1 LQKPPFWAV
10 FDLLNFFI
18 FFLFFD
24 NICSMIY
31 RKPKFCFC
39 LGIIFFILIIGFN
52 ASQEVFAQD
61 IYLGQERSFNVQFD
75 YDLFGRTKT
84 ETDLIKITNKLYFY
98 ADKEWL
104 KELSSGNRQEID
116 NKLYNLANEFEYKIY
131 PNLTKTFGDE
141 DNPGVDNN
149 SRIIVV
155 LHKMKS
161 TIGGYI
167 QTEDHYSIQTYPH
180 SNVGQIIYLNADN
193 VLSLSLD
200 NLSYHL
206 AHEFL
211 HLITLNQ
218 NPKEEV
224 WLNEARAE
232 YAETLLGYGEK
243 WDQSSLQN
251 RLQQFLRG
259 TEISLLSW
267 NNSRYDYAK
276 VNLFAHYLVDFYGV
290 DILVDS
296 LKSSLSGVDAL
307 NYALKQKGFS
317 EDFSVVFMNWIIA
330 NIVNDCS
337 LGEKYCYQNVLLQ
350 DFTLFP
356 YTYYLPTQSKS
367 SLSVTDSIKNWE
379 AKWQKITGGSEMI
392 KLKFTIPEQTP
403 INKIPYMIESIDGKK
418 TIGFFDFSI
427 TNIQEIYIEGMGT
440 KNKAIYFIP
449 FVASIGNEQ
458 DKTYYYSWEVTNVE
472 SNKQQEEEIIQALL
486 KKIDELKRQLVI
498 LQTQIAM
505 QKTYQSNFSCSVFSQ
520 DLYYGMNS
528 SEVECLQQFL
538 ANLGNDIYPEKLV
551 TGYFGPLTQSA
562 VQRYQA
568 FKGII
573 VTGYFGPL
581 TRTAA
586 NQNL

>member
-1 LQKPPFWAV
+1 MISQK
-10 FDLLNFFI
+10 L
-18 FFLFFD
+18 
-24 NICSMIY
+24 
-31 RKPKFCFC
+31 KFYFC
-39 LGIIFFILIIGFN
+39 LGTIFFVLLIGFN
-52 ASQEVFAQD
+52 SSQEAFAQEV
-61 IYLGQERSFNVQFD
+61 YLGQERSFNVQFD
-75 YDLFGRTKT
+75 YDLFGRTT
-84 ETDLIKITNKLYFY
+84 VEVELIKITNNLYFY

-116 NKLYNLANEFEYKIY
+116 TKLYNLANEFEYKIY
-131 PNLTKTFGDE
+131 PNLTKVFGNE
-141 DNPGVDNN
+141 DNPGIDNN

-155 LHKMKS
+155 LHKMGPI
-161 TIGGYI
+161 IGGYI
-167 QTEDHYSIQTYPH
+167 KTEDHYSTQFYPH
-180 SNVGQIIYLNADN
+180 SNMGQIIYLNTN
-193 VLSLSLD
+193 NILSLSLN

-232 YAETLLGYGEK
+232 YTETLLGYGGK
-243 WDQSSLQN
+243 WEESNLRD
-251 RLQQFLRG
+251 RLQQFLR
-259 TEISLLSW
+259 ENEVSLLSW
-267 NNSRYDYAK
+267 DSSSYDYAK
-276 VNLFAHYLVDFYGV
+276 INLFVHYLVDFYGV

-317 EDFSVVFMNWIIA
+317 EDFSIVFMNWVIA
-330 NIVNDCS
+330 NAVNNCS
-337 LGEKYCYQNVLLQ
+337 LGEKYCYQSSFLQ

-356 YTYYLPTQSKS
+356 YTYYLPIQNKS

-379 AKWQKITGGSEMI
+379 AKWQKIMGGSGMI

-403 INKIPYMIESIDGKK
+403 IDKIPYIIESVEGKK
-418 TIGFFDFSI
+418 TIGFFDFSA
-427 TNIQEIYIEGMGT
+427 TNIQEVYIEGMGA
-440 KNKAIYFIP
+440 KNKAVYFIP
-449 FVASIGNEQ
+449 FIASLGNEEN
-458 DKTYYYSWEVTNVE
+458 KTYYYSWEVINVE
-472 SNKQQEEEIIQALL
+472 LNKQQEEEIIQALL
-486 KKIDELKRQLVI
+486 KKIDELKRQVAL

-505 QKTYQSNFSCSVFSQ
+505 QKTYQNNLSCSIFSQ

-538 ANLGNDIYPEKLV
+538 VNIGNDIYPEKLV
-551 TGYFGPLTQSA
+551 TGYFGPLTQAA

-573 VTGYFGPL
+573 TTGYFGPL
-581 TRTAA
+581 TRIAA